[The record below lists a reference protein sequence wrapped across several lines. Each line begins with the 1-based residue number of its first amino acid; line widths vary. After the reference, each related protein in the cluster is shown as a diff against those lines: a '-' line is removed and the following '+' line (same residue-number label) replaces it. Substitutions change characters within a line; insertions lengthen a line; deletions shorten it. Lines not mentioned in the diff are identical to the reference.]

1 MTADSVRTRFVEP
14 VRDLWL
20 TFDRQLF
27 ALSPRASR
35 LLAIIVITASALAG
49 LVMLRVAVMTML
61 PVAAAQSNNSSA
73 VGDVN
78 DVLCGGGIP
87 IAPLIGFGVAAISL
101 FLLVKAVIQ
110 GTVAFNKLGS
120 SRAQQQFEGKQALAG
135 AGKTAAGAFVP
146 PLFVALTD
154 SVLGLGI
161 SSCLLDAIGNGAL
174 LTTAASLP
182 F

>member
-1 MTADSVRTRFVEP
+1 MAVDGVRTRLGESVAS
-14 VRDLWL
+14 LWL

-35 LLAIIVITASALAG
+35 LLAILVIAASALVG
-49 LVMLRVAVMTML
+49 LVMLRVAVTTL
-61 PVAAAQSNNSSA
+61 IPVAAAQTNNSSA
-73 VGDVN
+73 VSDVN

-87 IAPLIGFGVAAISL
+87 VAPLIGFGVAAISL
-101 FLLVKAVIQ
+101 FLLVKAAIQ

-161 SSCLLDAIGNGAL
+161 SSCLLEAIGSGAIL
-174 LTTAASLP
+174 TAASLP

>member
-1 MTADSVRTRFVEP
+1 MAVDSVRTRLGESAAT
-14 VRDLWL
+14 LWL

-35 LLAIIVITASALAG
+35 LLAILVIAASALVG
-49 LVMLRVAVMTML
+49 VVLLRAASAAFVL
-61 PVAAAQSNNSSA
+61 PAAAQNGVSN
-73 VGDVN
+73 VN
-78 DVLCGGGIP
+78 NVLCGDGAPP
-87 IAPLIGFGVAAISL
+87 IAPLIAFGVAAVSL

-135 AGKTAAGAFVP
+135 AGKTAVGAFVP
-146 PLFVALTD
+146 PLFVALLD
-154 SVLGLGI
+154 NVLQLGI
-161 SSCLLDAIGNGAL
+161 SSCLIDAIGGGAI
-174 LTTAASLP
+174 LTTAVSLP

>member
-1 MTADSVRTRFVEP
+1 MTADSVRARLGEP
-14 VRDLWL
+14 FANLWL
-20 TFDRQLF
+20 ELDRQLF

-35 LLAIIVITASALAG
+35 LLAILVLVASALLG
-49 LVMLRVAVMTML
+49 VVMVRLTATAFVM
-61 PVAAAQSNNSSA
+61 PAAAQNGVS
-73 VGDVN
+73 DVN
-78 DVLCGGGIP
+78 NVLCGDGAPP
-87 IAPLIGFGVAAISL
+87 IAPLIAFGVAAISL

-146 PLFVALTD
+146 PLFVALLD
-154 SVLGLGI
+154 NVLQLGI
-161 SSCLLDAIGNGAL
+161 SSCLIDAIGGGAI

-182 F
+182 L

>member
-1 MTADSVRTRFVEP
+1 MTVDGVRARLGEPFVN
-14 VRDLWL
+14 LWL
-20 TFDRQLF
+20 TIDRQLF

-35 LLAIIVITASALAG
+35 LLAMLVVAMSVLVG
-49 LVMLRVAVMTML
+49 VVMLRVAVTTL
-61 PVAAAQSNNSSA
+61 IPVAAAQSNNSSA

-78 DVLCGGGIP
+78 DVLCGGNIP
-87 IAPLIGFGVAAISL
+87 IASLIGFGVAALSL

-146 PLFVALTD
+146 PLFTALID
-154 SVLGLGI
+154 NVLGLGI
-161 SSCLLDAIGNGAL
+161 SSCLIGAIRSGAI
-174 LTTAASLP
+174 LTTAAGLP

>member
-1 MTADSVRTRFVEP
+1 MAVDDVRARLGEPFVNC
-14 VRDLWL
+14 WL
-20 TFDRQLF
+20 RFDRQLF

-35 LLAIIVITASALAG
+35 LLAILVVAASALVG
-49 LVMLRVAVMTML
+49 VVMLRVAVTTL
-61 PVAAAQSNNSSA
+61 IPVAAAQSNNSSA

-87 IAPLIGFGVAAISL
+87 IASLIGFGVAALSL

-146 PLFVALTD
+146 PLFVALVD

-161 SSCLLDAIGNGAL
+161 SSCLLDAIGSGAIF
-174 LTTAASLP
+174 TTAASLP
-182 F
+182 L

>member
-1 MTADSVRTRFVEP
+1 MAIDGVRARLGEPFVN
-14 VRDLWL
+14 LWM

-35 LLAIIVITASALAG
+35 LLAILVVAASALVG
-49 LVMLRVAVMTML
+49 VIMVRVAVTTL
-61 PVAAAQSNNSSA
+61 IPVAAAQNNSSA

-87 IAPLIGFGVAAISL
+87 IASLIGFGVAAISL

-161 SSCLLDAIGNGAL
+161 SSCLLDAIGNGAI

>member
-1 MTADSVRTRFVEP
+1 MAVDGVRTRLGESVAS
-14 VRDLWL
+14 LWL

-35 LLAIIVITASALAG
+35 LLAILVIAASALVG
-49 LVMLRVAVMTML
+49 LVMLRVA
-61 PVAAAQSNNSSA
+61 AAQTNNSSA
-73 VGDVN
+73 VSDVN

-87 IAPLIGFGVAAISL
+87 VAPLIGFGVAAISL
-101 FLLVKAVIQ
+101 FLLVKAAIQ

-161 SSCLLDAIGNGAL
+161 SSCLLEAIGSGAIL
-174 LTTAASLP
+174 TAASLP